1 MPPDEMDGV
10 GSSYWLHEECDSYEA
25 YSADGFLGRIDPPWK
40 KSAAFGKQSNW
51 KVWCCNE
58 DHPKCSKLVAQKTR
72 DAGEMLR
79 LLGDW
84 LGQSKSKTAA
94 EHFET
99 RPT

>member
-58 DHPKCSKLVAQKTR
+58 DHPKCSKLVAQKMR
-72 DAGEMLR
+72 DGGGSGSR
-79 LLGDW
+79 GT
-84 LGQSKSKTAA
+84 GSSGG
-94 EHFET
+94 
-99 RPT
+99 